1 MSRASRAAVES
12 PLRGPTTGFRHRD
25 CYSRPMNW
33 LMLLGL
39 AVVVAA
45 LAAVTGIKPRETRPV
60 AHTRMMGVA
69 RVVLGMVAVFLAY
82 LAFRGR
88 TG

>member
-1 MSRASRAAVES
+1 
-12 PLRGPTTGFRHRD
+12 
-25 CYSRPMNW
+25 MNW

-39 AVVVAA
+39 AVVVATF
-45 LAAVTGIKPRETRPV
+45 AAVTGIKPRETRPV
-60 AHTRMMGVA
+60 AHTRMMGMA
-69 RVVLGMVAVFLAY
+69 RVVLGVVAIFLAY